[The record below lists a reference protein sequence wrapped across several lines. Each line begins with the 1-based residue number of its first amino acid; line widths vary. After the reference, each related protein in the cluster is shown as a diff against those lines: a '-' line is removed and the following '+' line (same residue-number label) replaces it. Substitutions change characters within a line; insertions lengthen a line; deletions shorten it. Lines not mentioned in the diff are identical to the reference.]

1 MDLRAIGP
9 AWRGPALLAAIV
21 AEVTAS
27 LSLKAAQAAPI
38 WFAVVAVGYVIS
50 FACLTLALRLGMV
63 LGVAYG
69 IWGAVGV
76 VLTALGGA
84 VIFGEP
90 LTAVMWG
97 GIVLIMA
104 GVLLVE
110 LGSHPGDVASG
121 DDA

>member
-9 AWRGPALLAAIV
+9 SWRWPALLAAIV

-38 WFAVVAVGYVIS
+38 WFAVVAAGYVVS
-50 FACLTLALRLGMV
+50 FACLTLTLRLGMA

-84 VIFGEP
+84 IIFGEP
-90 LTAVMWG
+90 LTPLMLG
-97 GIVLIMA
+97 GIVLIMV
-104 GVLLVE
+104 GVMLVE
-110 LGSHPGDVASG
+110 VGSRHGELPAGEQP
-121 DDA
+121 

>member
-9 AWRGPALLAAIV
+9 AWRWPALLAAIV

-38 WFAVVAVGYVIS
+38 WFAVVVVGYVIS
-50 FACLTLALRLGMV
+50 FASLTLTLRLGMV

-90 LTAVMWG
+90 LTAVMWV

-110 LGSHPGDVASG
+110 LGSRPGDATGG
-121 DDA
+121 DGA